1 MRWSCTRRSKAC
13 GSITMSEWVGIMET
27 KKIKNLIRGILSS
40 ETRLSLRKE
49 CVNIGYECHLDLV
62 SREKENGI
70 YFLVGYI
77 VTHRAFPNMKEDHR
91 YVQHIFKLL
100 YELERIPA
108 KRRVLIFADSTLYGK
123 FNKWYPVKD
132 HRGVEIRCIDLRE
145 TSAGKG
151 DLDKKKRLADS
162 G

>member
-1 MRWSCTRRSKAC
+1 
-13 GSITMSEWVGIMET
+13 MET

-49 CVNIGYECHLDLV
+49 CVNIGYECHLDVV
-62 SREKENGI
+62 SRERENGE

-77 VTHRAFPNMKEDHR
+77 VTHRAFPHMKEDHR

-123 FNKWYPVKD
+123 FNKWYPVRD
-132 HRGVEIRCIDLRE
+132 RRGVEIRCIDLSE
-145 TSAGKG
+145 MSAGQGKRHE
-151 DLDKKKRLADS
+151 KKRWADS